1 MFRKYYAFLFL
12 LFVQAMT
19 FDLYSQ
25 KQLSQYTPPQSWTT
39 YELGFGSCSLSIPPT
54 MELRKNTD
62 SYTQDLNASG
72 MNITANRVVFQQKGL
87 GRKSAEST
95 TRFARIIIGYS
106 DGSSGDFLK
115 KNETAP
121 IDDELKRTI
130 RAGLY
135 QGMHRAA
142 QLMGEVKLI
151 SGPVIRW
158 VSISGIKALEAVYR
172 RTGADNTTTTAHW
185 YMLQNNNKAV
195 YIEVSSRDQDAEYF
209 QPALS
214 NVIRTFKWK

>member
-1 MFRKYYAFLFL
+1 MFRKYYAFLLL
-12 LFVQAMT
+12 LFVQAIA
-19 FDLYSQ
+19 FNLYSQ
-25 KQLSQYTPPQSWTT
+25 EQLSQYTPPQSWTT
-39 YELGFGSCSLSIPPT
+39 YKLGFGSCSLSIPPT
-54 MELRKNTD
+54 MELRKNSD

-72 MNITANRVVFQQKGL
+72 MNITANRIVFQQKGL

-121 IDDELKRTI
+121 IDDELKQTI
-130 RAGLY
+130 RASVY
-135 QGMHRAA
+135 QGIHRAS
-142 QLMGEVKLI
+142 QLMGEVQLI
-151 SGPVIRW
+151 SGPIIRW
-158 VSISGIKALEAVYR
+158 ISISGTKALEVVYR

-185 YMLQNNNKAV
+185 YMLQNDNKAV
-195 YIEVSSRDQDAEYF
+195 YIDVSSRDQDAEYF